1 MTMSATA
8 MHVDVSNRTRRLSDG
23 EPGGDPAA
31 RDTRAI
37 SSGRVAPLTPG
48 KNKVKNKPSPRS
60 LRDARI

>member
-1 MTMSATA
+1 MSVTA

-37 SSGRVAPLTPG
+37 SSGRGAPLTPA
-48 KNKVKNKPSPRS
+48 KKQNKPSPRS

>member
-37 SSGRVAPLTPG
+37 SSGRGAPLMTPQ
-48 KNKVKNKPSPRS
+48 KTKTSPSPRS